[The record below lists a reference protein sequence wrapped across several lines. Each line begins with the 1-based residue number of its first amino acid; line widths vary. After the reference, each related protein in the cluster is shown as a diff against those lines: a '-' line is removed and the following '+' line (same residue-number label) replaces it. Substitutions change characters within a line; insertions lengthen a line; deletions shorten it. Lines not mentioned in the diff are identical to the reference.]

1 MFTLAT
7 RDEDHRKFSSF
18 VNAIVVATID
28 AEEMG
33 ITRDRSKDM
42 PLMYIFGSLFNWALR
57 DAISYSGNYDEIYT
71 KNFGDVPV
79 KARGRNAVNKEGGP
93 QLHSIP
99 GLP

>member
-71 KNFGDVPV
+71 KNFGNVPV
-79 KARGRNAVNKEGGP
+79 KHRGRNAVHREDGP